1 MKIKLEMLESFVEM
15 ARGHFHWEGGIPK
28 QVEFRNVKN
37 HYKYHEDLLD
47 KYHEDLLDR
56 ACVFKNL
63 CRDVKE
69 QGHTNACFDE

>member
-28 QVEFRNVKN
+28 QVEFRDVKN
-37 HYKYHEDLLD
+37 HY

-56 ACVFKNL
+56 ACVFKNFAGTWKNKAIPMPAL
-63 CRDVKE
+63 MNDRISD
-69 QGHTNACFDE
+69 